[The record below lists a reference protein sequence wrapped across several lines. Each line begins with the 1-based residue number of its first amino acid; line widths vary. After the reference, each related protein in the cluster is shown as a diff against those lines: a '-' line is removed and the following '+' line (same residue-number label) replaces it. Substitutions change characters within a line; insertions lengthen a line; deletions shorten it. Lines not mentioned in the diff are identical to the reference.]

1 MKGRQMMVGVLF
13 SLTLVVMMLWRWAY
27 YARRWER
34 DAALWNAWSGTNM
47 TTEEYRRWI
56 EWRDR

>member
-1 MKGRQMMVGVLF
+1 MTGVLF

-34 DAALWNAWSGTNM
+34 DCAIWNAYSGCQMSTS
-47 TTEEYRRWI
+47 EYKQWI
-56 EWRDR
+56 ESRYT